1 MYCTG
6 YIVDSQSFPFVSK
19 HVPVLSTDGAWQP
32 DYVYTANDIRGLVT
46 YANERGIR
54 IIPEFDTPVMSLL
67 VGNHSE
73 YLQNVRMKLLEDV
86 VPIH

>member
-54 IIPEFDTPVMSLL
+54 VMSLL